1 MGRFTR
7 AIRGFFGRF
16 LSGVEQRNP
25 EILLENAVQDEL
37 ENLKKLQV
45 AAARTMAYEKMLSN
59 DAVTKQ
65 KTLAVKERQ
74 ARELASR
81 GQREAAIEVVQQK
94 QEAQASLTDIETRL
108 EEARKNSQELE
119 QAFRDQERRY
129 NNVVRERAALME
141 EHQRSRALR
150 TANEARSNISLS
162 DSSRD
167 LEKARQSIRQA
178 SYEAEAIGELG
189 TSETERQIAAAEI
202 DIKRLDAERELEM
215 MEVQMG
221 LREPEPIEAAPP
233 MRQRSLR
240 PRRPRRNRVDSR
252 KNLSRRLMVRLA
264 PSLFAGLGTF
274 AALETSY
281 VLAGLLGIGAFVT
294 GRRLLD
300 RRENARKELLS
311 RARHNRGSSAGWR
324 GRIASRRRR

>member
-59 DAVTKQ
+59 DAATKQ
-65 KTLAVKERQ
+65 KTLAVKDRQ

-81 GQREAAIEVVQQK
+81 GQREAALEVVQQK
-94 QEAQASLTDIETRL
+94 QEAEAGLADIDARL
-108 EEARKNSQELE
+108 EEARRNSQELE

-129 NNVVRERAALME
+129 NDVVRERAALME

-150 TANEARSNISLS
+150 TANEARANISLS

-167 LEKARQSIRQA
+167 RDKARQSIRQA
-178 SYEAEAIGELG
+178 SYEAQAVGELG

-215 MEVQMG
+215 MELQMG
-221 LREPEPIEAAPP
+221 LREPEKIESPP
-233 MRQRSLR
+233 TQEAEPQVEEAEEN
-240 PRRPRRNRVDSR
+240 PR
-252 KNLSRRLMVRLA
+252 
-264 PSLFAGLGTF
+264 G
-274 AALETSY
+274 
-281 VLAGLLGIGAFVT
+281 
-294 GRRLLD
+294 
-300 RRENARKELLS
+300 
-311 RARHNRGSSAGWR
+311 
-324 GRIASRRRR
+324 

>member
-37 ENLKKLQV
+37 ENLKKLQI
-45 AAARTMAYEKMLSN
+45 AAARTMAYEKMLAN
-59 DAVTKQ
+59 DAVSKQ

-94 QEAQASLTDIETRL
+94 QEAQASLADIEARL
-108 EEARKNSQELE
+108 DEARRNSQELE

-129 NNVVRERAALME
+129 NDVVRERAALME

-150 TANEARSNISLS
+150 IANEARSNISLS

-167 LEKARQSIRQA
+167 LERARQAIRQA
-178 SYEAEAIGELG
+178 SYEAQAVGELS
-189 TSETERQIAAAEI
+189 TSETERQIAAVEA
-202 DIKRLDAERELEM
+202 DVKRLDAERELEM
-215 MEVQMG
+215 MELQMG
-221 LREPEPIEAAPP
+221 LRPAASLEEGEASSE
-233 MRQRSLR
+233 Q
-240 PRRPRRNRVDSR
+240 
-252 KNLSRRLMVRLA
+252 
-264 PSLFAGLGTF
+264 
-274 AALETSY
+274 
-281 VLAGLLGIGAFVT
+281 
-294 GRRLLD
+294 
-300 RRENARKELLS
+300 
-311 RARHNRGSSAGWR
+311 SSAEEHGGDR
-324 GRIASRRRR
+324 GGV

>member
-16 LSGVEQRNP
+16 LSGVERRNP

-74 ARELASR
+74 ARELAGR

-94 QEAQASLTDIETRL
+94 QEAQSSLADIEARL

-129 NNVVRERAALME
+129 NEVVRERAALME

-167 LEKARQSIRQA
+167 LEKARQSIRQS

-202 DIKRLDAERELEM
+202 DIKRLDAEHELEM
-215 MEVQMG
+215 MEIEMG
-221 LREPEPIEAAPP
+221 LREPEKIEAAPTEETAEP
-233 MRQRSLR
+233 QAEETEEG
-240 PRRPRRNRVDSR
+240 PR
-252 KNLSRRLMVRLA
+252 
-264 PSLFAGLGTF
+264 G
-274 AALETSY
+274 
-281 VLAGLLGIGAFVT
+281 
-294 GRRLLD
+294 
-300 RRENARKELLS
+300 
-311 RARHNRGSSAGWR
+311 
-324 GRIASRRRR
+324 

>member
-45 AAARTMAYEKMLSN
+45 AAARTMAYEKMLAN
-59 DAVTKQ
+59 DAVSKQ
-65 KTLAVKERQ
+65 KILAVKERQ

-94 QEAQASLTDIETRL
+94 QEAQTSLADIEARL
-108 EEARKNSQELE
+108 EEARKNSQEME

-129 NNVVRERAALME
+129 NDVVRERAALME

-167 LEKARQSIRQA
+167 LDKARQSIRQA

-189 TSETERQIAAAEI
+189 TSETERQIAAAEV

-215 MEVQMG
+215 MELQMG
-221 LREPEPIEAAPP
+221 LRDAESLEAAP
-233 MRQRSLR
+233 SE
-240 PRRPRRNRVDSR
+240 RVDEEVTAEEPSEAQPEGEERSR
-252 KNLSRRLMVRLA
+252 
-264 PSLFAGLGTF
+264 G
-274 AALETSY
+274 
-281 VLAGLLGIGAFVT
+281 
-294 GRRLLD
+294 
-300 RRENARKELLS
+300 
-311 RARHNRGSSAGWR
+311 
-324 GRIASRRRR
+324 

>member
-1 MGRFTR
+1 VLTSRPQGGVLKPSQGVPRTDDIIHNVLCRPDDCRGWTAQMGRFTR

-59 DAVTKQ
+59 DAVAKQ

-81 GQREAAIEVVQQK
+81 GQREAAIEVLQQK
-94 QEAQASLTDIETRL
+94 QEAQASLTEIESRL
-108 EEARKNSQELE
+108 EDARKNSQELE

-215 MEVQMG
+215 MEVKMG
-221 LREPEPIEAAPP
+221 LREPEPIEAVPTEETAKP
-233 MRQRSLR
+233 QAEETEEG
-240 PRRPRRNRVDSR
+240 PR
-252 KNLSRRLMVRLA
+252 
-264 PSLFAGLGTF
+264 GQ
-274 AALETSY
+274 
-281 VLAGLLGIGAFVT
+281 
-294 GRRLLD
+294 
-300 RRENARKELLS
+300 
-311 RARHNRGSSAGWR
+311 
-324 GRIASRRRR
+324 

>member
-1 MGRFTR
+1 VLTSRPQGGVLKPVRGVSRTDDIIHDVLCRHDDRRGWAAQMGRFTR

-25 EILLENAVQDEL
+25 EILL

-94 QEAQASLTDIETRL
+94 QEAQASLAEIETRL

-189 TSETERQIAAAEI
+189 TSETDRQIAAAEI

-221 LREPEPIEAAPP
+221 LREPEPIEAAPQDETTEP
-233 MRQRSLR
+233 QAKESEEG
-240 PRRPRRNRVDSR
+240 SR
-252 KNLSRRLMVRLA
+252 
-264 PSLFAGLGTF
+264 GQ
-274 AALETSY
+274 
-281 VLAGLLGIGAFVT
+281 
-294 GRRLLD
+294 
-300 RRENARKELLS
+300 
-311 RARHNRGSSAGWR
+311 
-324 GRIASRRRR
+324 

>member
-81 GQREAAIEVVQQK
+81 GQRGAAIEVVQQK
-94 QEAQASLTDIETRL
+94 QEAEASLIDIEARL

-129 NNVVRERAALME
+129 NDVVRERAALME

-150 TANEARSNISLS
+150 TANEARADISLS

-167 LEKARQSIRQA
+167 LDKARQSIRQS
-178 SYEAEAIGELG
+178 SYEAQAIGELG

-221 LREPEPIEAAPP
+221 LREPEKIEAAPTEEAAEP
-233 MRQRSLR
+233 QVEETEEN
-240 PRRPRRNRVDSR
+240 PR
-252 KNLSRRLMVRLA
+252 
-264 PSLFAGLGTF
+264 G
-274 AALETSY
+274 
-281 VLAGLLGIGAFVT
+281 
-294 GRRLLD
+294 
-300 RRENARKELLS
+300 
-311 RARHNRGSSAGWR
+311 
-324 GRIASRRRR
+324 

>member
-94 QEAQASLTDIETRL
+94 QEAQTSLTDIEMRL

-167 LEKARQSIRQA
+167 LEKARQSIRQS
-178 SYEAEAIGELG
+178 SYEAEAIGDLG

-202 DIKRLDAERELEM
+202 DIKRLDAEQELEM

-221 LREPEPIEAAPP
+221 LREPEPIEAAPNEETVEP
-233 MRQRSLR
+233 LAEETEEG
-240 PRRPRRNRVDSR
+240 PR
-252 KNLSRRLMVRLA
+252 
-264 PSLFAGLGTF
+264 G
-274 AALETSY
+274 
-281 VLAGLLGIGAFVT
+281 
-294 GRRLLD
+294 
-300 RRENARKELLS
+300 
-311 RARHNRGSSAGWR
+311 
-324 GRIASRRRR
+324 

>member
-25 EILLENAVQDEL
+25 EILLENAAQDEL

-94 QEAQASLTDIETRL
+94 QEAEAGLADIEARL
-108 EEARKNSQELE
+108 VEARKNSQELE

-129 NNVVRERAALME
+129 NDVVRERAALME

-150 TANEARSNISLS
+150 TANEARANISLS

-167 LEKARQSIRQA
+167 LDKARQSIRQA
-178 SYEAEAIGELG
+178 SYEAQAIGELG

-221 LREPEPIEAAPP
+221 LREPEKIEAAPTEEAAEP
-233 MRQRSLR
+233 QVEETEEN
-240 PRRPRRNRVDSR
+240 PR
-252 KNLSRRLMVRLA
+252 
-264 PSLFAGLGTF
+264 G
-274 AALETSY
+274 
-281 VLAGLLGIGAFVT
+281 
-294 GRRLLD
+294 
-300 RRENARKELLS
+300 
-311 RARHNRGSSAGWR
+311 
-324 GRIASRRRR
+324 

>member
-94 QEAQASLTDIETRL
+94 QEAEASLADIEARL
-108 EEARKNSQELE
+108 EEARNNSQELE

-129 NNVVRERAALME
+129 NDVVRERAALME

-167 LEKARQSIRQA
+167 LEKARQSIRQT
-178 SYEAEAIGELG
+178 SYEAQAIGELG

-221 LREPEPIEAAPP
+221 LREPEKIEAAPVVEETTEP
-233 MRQRSLR
+233 QAEETEEN
-240 PRRPRRNRVDSR
+240 PR
-252 KNLSRRLMVRLA
+252 
-264 PSLFAGLGTF
+264 G
-274 AALETSY
+274 
-281 VLAGLLGIGAFVT
+281 
-294 GRRLLD
+294 
-300 RRENARKELLS
+300 
-311 RARHNRGSSAGWR
+311 
-324 GRIASRRRR
+324 